1 MDNND
6 DQEKKKEKSQLERV
20 VISRTSD
27 GFWNVIRMRK
37 DNGETI
43 GRVRNLQ
50 DAFDAVLSAY
60 EVDGTAK
67 EVIF

>member
-1 MDNND
+1 MDI